1 MALRRRAELH
11 SKQVSLI
18 VPAFNEELNLEQA
31 VYDIVK
37 SAEEFLEEYEVLIIN
52 DGSRDRT
59 GEIAERLAGANE
71 RVRVIHHPFNVG
83 YGGGQQTGLKHA
95 RYPWVM
101 IIPADRQ
108 FDPQDIQKYL
118 PYMDEADIIVG
129 YRSDRG
135 DPLFRRM
142 NTLLLR
148 VVMAVLFGVTL
159 RDVNWVKL
167 MRKSMIQRFQIES
180 KNIGVDAEVIV
191 KAKHL
196 GCRFREVRVQYLP
209 RMAGQSKGDKL
220 LNIAITLLELVR
232 LFLFKFL
239 KMGDFSSKHSR
250 PRDT

>member
-1 MALRRRAELH
+1 M
-11 SKQVSLI
+11 
-18 VPAFNEELNLEQA
+18 
-31 VYDIVK
+31 
-37 SAEEFLEEYEVLIIN
+37 
-52 DGSRDRT
+52 
-59 GEIAERLAGANE
+59 AERLAARNKS
-71 RVRVIHHPFNVG
+71 VRVIHHPFNVG

-108 FDPQDIQKYL
+108 FNPQDIEKYL
-118 PYMDEADIIVG
+118 PYTDEADVVVG
-129 YRSDRG
+129 YRSDRD

-148 VVMAVLFGVTL
+148 VLMAVLFGVTL

-167 MRKSMIQRFQIES
+167 MRRSMIQRFQIES

-209 RMAGQSKGDKL
+209 RKAGQSKGDKL
-220 LNIAITLLELVR
+220 LNIAITLLELIR
-232 LFLFKFL
+232 LFFFKLL
-239 KMGDFSSKHSR
+239 KMGDFSSKR
-250 PRDT
+250 PPPGGAGACKR